1 MWFMKEK
8 GGVGRAVVGWGR
20 GGGGVG
26 EGGGGIGKSFT
37 TMGEE
42 KFLSFYLKSPKFWQ
56 TS

>member
-26 EGGGGIGKSFT
+26 EGGGGDRQVIYDNGR
-37 TMGEE
+37 GEVF
-42 KFLSFYLKSPKFWQ
+42 KLLP
-56 TS
+56 

>member
-20 GGGGVG
+20 GRGGVG
-26 EGGGGIGKSFT
+26 KGGIGKSFT